1 MNDQPDSGRSIGP
14 EDFRILEGV
23 IPAPKA
29 GAHSL
34 KQRIGDF
41 ITVATAADGK
51 LMTKVFFVDRDGE
64 EQTLSYDKG
73 YLFTFFTRP
82 AACLDDLARVLD
94 GLDRHSCVIYGR
106 LIEGTSMPCRRL
118 LNADQKTGHPATIE
132 DAAHSW
138 ILLDIDKLAI
148 EGELFDPVAEPGR
161 AAEYIRDKLPLE
173 FHGAR
178 CLWRLTSSA
187 GIGKRETISMRLG
200 FWLDR
205 PLTGAEAKAWLTGTI
220 ADCAIYT
227 ANQVIYAAT
236 PIFTRGR
243 VDPVPKRSGVLEGRA
258 TVTPGETAT
267 AFARIMPRPARRAGI
282 IPSGFAARVI
292 DLLKRPELTPEAVRR
307 GAPEGIVFDTEAAI
321 AAGRDRIRRAL
332 ASDEWRSSQPT
343 PTGGRAY
350 KLAASLKDE
359 ALSAANIVD
368 LLVEM
373 VPWFDEEDR
382 PLIAGMVESA
392 FAYGQNDPGCGPPNE
407 VNRLFDPIVAEWEA
421 EAEQGKELWDEVIE
435 SSGGALEYLPDTPP
449 PAAFSSEFNKE
460 ARQKISEDKAEL
472 ARRLR

>member
-14 EDFRILEGV
+14 EDFRIVEGV

-82 AACLDDLARVLD
+82 AACLDDLVRVLD

-106 LIEGTSMPCRRL
+106 LIEGISMPCRRL

-138 ILLDIDKLAI
+138 ILLDIDKLPI
-148 EGELFDPVAEPGR
+148 EGELFDPVAEPER
-161 AAEYIRDKLPLE
+161 AAEYIRARLPSE
-173 FHGAR
+173 FHDAR

-187 GIGKRETISMRLG
+187 GIGKRDTISMRLG

-205 PLTGAEAKAWLTGTI
+205 RLTGAEAKAWLTSTI

-227 ANQVIYAAT
+227 PNQVIYAAT
-236 PIFTRGR
+236 PLFGRGR
-243 VDPVPKRSGVLEGRA
+243 VDPVPRRSGILEGRGA
-258 TVTPGETAT
+258 VTPGETAT
-267 AFARIMPRPARRAGI
+267 AFAKIMARRASRAGI

-292 DLLKRPELTPEAVRR
+292 DLLKRPELTPEGGRR
-307 GAPEGIVFDTEAAI
+307 EAAKGTVFDTEAAVG
-321 AAGRDRIRRAL
+321 AGRDRIRRAL
-332 ASDEWRSSQPT
+332 ASDEWRDSQPT
-343 PTGGRAY
+343 PTGARAY

-359 ALSAANIVD
+359 ALSAAKIVD

-392 FAYGQNDPGCGPPNE
+392 RGLTRKTGRSSPAWSKVHSHTVRMIP
-407 VNRLFDPIVAEWEA
+407 VA
-421 EAEQGKELWDEVIE
+421 V
-435 SSGGALEYLPDTPP
+435 
-449 PAAFSSEFNKE
+449 
-460 ARQKISEDKAEL
+460 RQT
-472 ARRLR
+472 R